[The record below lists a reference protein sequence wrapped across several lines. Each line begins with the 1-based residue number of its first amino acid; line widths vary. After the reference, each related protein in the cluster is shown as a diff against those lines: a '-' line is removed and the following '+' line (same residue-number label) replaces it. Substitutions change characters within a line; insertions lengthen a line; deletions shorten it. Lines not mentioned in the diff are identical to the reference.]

1 MVTLVL
7 KLVFAPIFL
16 FSAVLASSPFPVLKL
31 ILMLICRMH
40 SPIYCHMTVLYMS
53 QLIFY
58 VSFFSFFPLFLIISR
73 YYHTQKQWK
82 NKD

>member
-40 SPIYCHMTVLYMS
+40 SPIYCQMTVPYMS
-53 QLIFY
+53 QLI
-58 VSFFSFFPLFLIISR
+58 SFFPLFLI
-73 YYHTQKQWK
+73 H
-82 NKD
+82 

>member
-7 KLVFAPIFL
+7 KLVFATIFL

-40 SPIYCHMTVLYMS
+40 SPIYCHMTVPYMS
-53 QLIFY
+53 QLI
-58 VSFFSFFPLFLIISR
+58 SFFPLFLI
-73 YYHTQKQWK
+73 H
-82 NKD
+82 

>member
-31 ILMLICRMH
+31 ILMLICHMH
-40 SPIYCHMTVLYMS
+40 SPIYCHMTVPYMS
-53 QLIFY
+53 QLI
-58 VSFFSFFPLFLIISR
+58 SFFPLFLI
-73 YYHTQKQWK
+73 H
-82 NKD
+82 